1 MPLRHPGTSQEKQ
14 VRESSRRAAVRATV
28 VAVAVVGAMALGVF
42 AVPGG
47 TARILGAVGLA
58 PAVSACS
65 VTVTHENEANDAIQL
80 AIQAFPGGTIC
91 VGPGAFPE
99 QLTITHAGTT
109 LRGAGDTRTVLD
121 PASPLVI
128 NTFDYDSASAIGDL
142 ASLTPA
148 AAIVLVEN
156 TTGVT
161 VSSIGVNGAS
171 GSTTFSAYGC
181 ADNYYGIDFQNSSGT
196 ATSDLVTGIQLPS
209 DLFGCQDGLAIYAYN
224 GYFLT
229 GVAPSPAKTV
239 SIVSTTV
246 TAFDKNGITCDDPG
260 QVCLLTSDVVTGI
273 GPTPLIAQNGIQ
285 IGFGAK
291 ATVHGGTISQSG
303 DFTGSGGCS
312 GSGQSAYAVCT
323 GNEGAGILLYDPA
336 TGTSI
341 TATHVVRNEYGI
353 DLYDDGNASN
363 GYQGPVAVTIE
374 NDYVASS
381 AAYGIVTNGAPGGND
396 SATIEYNDV
405 TSSSALDASTWGSP
419 GILVDTGHF
428 VVEHNTI
435 VGASTSTRASNGAS
449 QILCGPDANTGP
461 ETPYLTCAVNS
472 SIPTAA
478 IEGASENS
486 SNPTV
491 VTVYAN
497 TFSADFNDLETIG
510 VLGGA
515 VNVDWV

>member
-1 MPLRHPGTSQEKQ
+1 M
-14 VRESSRRAAVRATV
+14 RERSRRAAVRATI

-47 TARILGAVGLA
+47 TARVLGAVGLA

-65 VTVTHENEANDAIQL
+65 VTVTHENDADDAIQL
-80 AIQAFPGGTIC
+80 AIEAFPGGTIC

-109 LRGAGDTRTVLD
+109 LRGAGATRTVLD

-128 NTFDYDSASAIGDL
+128 NTHDDDSASAVGNL
-142 ASLTPA
+142 SSLRPA

-161 VSSIGVNGAS
+161 ISSIGVNGAS
-171 GSTTFSAYGC
+171 GSSTFSGYGC
-181 ADNYYGIDFQNSSGT
+181 EDNYYGIDFQNSSGT
-196 ATSDLVTGIQLPS
+196 ASSDLVTGIQLPT
-209 DLFGCQDGLAIYAYN
+209 DLFGCQVGLAIYAYD

-229 GVAPSPAKTV
+229 GVAPSPARTV

-260 QVCLLTSDVVTGI
+260 EDCLLTSDVVTGI
-273 GPTPLIAQNGIQ
+273 GPTPLTAQNGIQ
-285 IGFGAK
+285 IAFGAK
-291 ATVHGGTISQSG
+291 ATIHGGTISQSG

-312 GSGQSAYAVCT
+312 GSGQSAYAVCA
-323 GNEGAGILLYDPA
+323 GNEGAGVLLYDPA
-336 TGTSI
+336 SGTSI
-341 TATHVVRNEYGI
+341 TLTHVLRNEFGI

-374 NDYVASS
+374 DNYVTSS

-396 SATIEYNDV
+396 SATIEYNIV
-405 TSSSALDASTWGSP
+405 SSSAAADASTWGSP

-428 VVEHNTI
+428 VVEHNSI
-435 VGASTSTRASNGAS
+435 VGASTSSRASNGAG
-449 QILCGPDANTGP
+449 QILCGPYANTGP
-461 ETPYLTCAVNS
+461 ETPYLTCSVNT

-478 IEGASENS
+478 IEGASES
-486 SNPTV
+486 SANPTV
-491 VTVYAN
+491 LTVLGN
-497 TFSADFNDLETIG
+497 TFSGDSNDLETVG

-515 VNVDWV
+515 VDVDWA